1 MSSKN
6 VQSVAVINNQGRVI
20 EKDSKPKFT
29 NQFPENLREMFFMH
43 CVLQISIGK
52 DFDDQYGPINY
63 HISQRSNL
71 TMLTFPVDDHV
82 VLVTINK
89 NISPILLARKIINII
104 DGHKKERHAMM
115 KFPNLQPLV
124 K

>member
-20 EKDSKPKFT
+20 EKDSKPKFN
-29 NQFPENLREMFFMH
+29 NQFPENLNEMFFMH

-104 DGHKKERHAMM
+104 DSHKKECQAMM
-115 KFPNLQPLV
+115 KFPNSQALV